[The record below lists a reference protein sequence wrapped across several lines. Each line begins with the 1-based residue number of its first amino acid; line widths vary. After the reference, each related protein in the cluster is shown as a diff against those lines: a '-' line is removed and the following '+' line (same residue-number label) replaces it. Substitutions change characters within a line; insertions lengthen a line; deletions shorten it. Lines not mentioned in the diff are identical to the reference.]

1 MYPGGKN
8 GGGAYQTLIN
18 LMPPHSVY
26 VEPFLGSGAVMRM
39 KRPARVNIGLDLD
52 GDALQAARI
61 AILREHAGE
70 NGRNDDGRRRRSS
83 ELAIPAPIV
92 ENGDTISSELASAA
106 VPAETGEGSGCI
118 AIADVAR
125 SLNVGPNDATRW
137 VFEVRDG
144 INYLGGLPWSGS
156 ELVYCDPPYL
166 MSTRRSGKLYKHEFT
181 AGQHRRLLRVVQDL
195 PCMVMISGYHSEMYG
210 RTLAGWN
217 AIQYQA
223 MTRGGMAATEWVW
236 FNFRP
241 PVTLHDYRYLGK
253 NFRERERIKRKKARW
268 EARLERMPV
277 LERQSL
283 LSAIQAFSARTGDV
297 GSEIVKSGEAAGS
310 A

>member
-39 KRPARVNIGLDLD
+39 KRPARLNIGLDLD
-52 GDALQAARI
+52 GDALQAARTT
-61 AILREHAGE
+61 ILREHAGE
-70 NGRNDDGRRRRSS
+70 NGRNVDGRRRKSS
-83 ELAIPAPIV
+83 ELAR
-92 ENGDTISSELASAA
+92 AA

-181 AGQHRRLLRVVQDL
+181 ATQHCRLLRVVQHL
-195 PCMVMISGYHSEMYG
+195 PCMVMLSGYDSALY
-210 RTLAGWN
+210 RDSLKGWN

-268 EARLERMPV
+268 EARLEKMPV

-283 LSAIQAFSARTGDV
+283 LSAIQAYSARTGDV
-297 GSEIVKSGEAAGS
+297 GSEIARSGGAAGS